1 VRPMPVT
8 RAGHTATRLYSGYVM
23 VAGGFDPSSPGN
35 TVLGSVDVYD
45 PYNDRWFSAPPMNR
59 PRRDH
64 TAILLYSGALLVTGG
79 TNGTSLETSTEVY
92 DPQYNRWF
100 TIDYVP
106 EPRTGHT
113 ATLLDT
119 GAVQLIGGSA
129 GGMSLA
135 SSVRY
140 TP

>member
-1 VRPMPVT
+1 
-8 RAGHTATRLYSGYVM
+8 VM
-23 VAGGFDPSSPGN
+23 VAGGFDPSSPSN
-35 TVLGSVDVYD
+35 TVLGWVYVYD

-100 TIDYVP
+100 TIDYMP

-129 GGMSLA
+129 GGVSLA